1 MKQTKIEVTNERYR
15 LGYHLMPASGWM
27 NDPNGFSY
35 YNGYY
40 HLFYQ
45 YYPYAAEWGPMHW
58 GHARSKD
65 LIHWETL
72 PVALVP
78 TRPQDG
84 CFSGSAVA
92 FDDRLWLIYTGNHVI
107 DKEKDINRQ
116 DQNLAY
122 SADGIRFEKYDGNPI
137 LAEAPS
143 DNNPADFRDPKVWQ
157 EDDEFRMVVGSRD
170 KDGLGRV
177 LLYSSKDLKQWDY
190 VGAIAGAESVEHEGF
205 MWECP
210 DFFRLNGQDVL
221 LLSPQGIEATD
232 EKFINQHNTGYFVG
246 NYLEDEKRF
255 EHGEF
260 VELDN
265 GHDLYA
271 TQTMVTPDGRR
282 VMVAWMNAWDSPMT
296 ESADGWCGAIT
307 LPRELT
313 IRNNHLYQSPVAE
326 VRSLRKAELV
336 NRNLADSEDLV
347 LGRHVEFRLDLDDLP
362 EGKIIEVSDGEDN
375 GFSISA
381 DRGGR
386 HLVLVRSVDP
396 ENKRYAELDEADEKL
411 SLHVFID
418 SSSAEIFVND
428 GEVTFTERIYWRK
441 DPTLSVSG
449 KSGHIQAFELSADAN
464 RY

>member
-157 EDDEFRMVVGSRD
+157 EDDGFRMVVGSRD

-177 LLYSSKDLKQWDY
+177 LLYSSRDLKQWDY

-271 TQTMVTPDGRR
+271 TQT
-282 VMVAWMNAWDSPMT
+282 
-296 ESADGWCGAIT
+296 
-307 LPRELT
+307 RELT

-336 NRNLADSEDLV
+336 NRNLVDSEDLV

>member
-122 SADGIRFEKYDGNPI
+122 SADGIHFEKYDGNPI

-157 EDDEFRMVVGSRD
+157 EDDGFRMVVGSRD

-326 VRSLRKAELV
+326 VRSCAR
-336 NRNLADSEDLV
+336 RNLSTGIWQIRKTLCSAVTLNSGLTLMTCRKERSLKCPPV
-347 LGRHVEFRLDLDDLP
+347 KTTASAFPPTGAAVTL
-362 EGKIIEVSDGEDN
+362 
-375 GFSISA
+375 FSCAALIRKTSA
-381 DRGGR
+381 TPSLTRQT
-386 HLVLVRSVDP
+386 RS
-396 ENKRYAELDEADEKL
+396 
-411 SLHVFID
+411 
-418 SSSAEIFVND
+418 
-428 GEVTFTERIYWRK
+428 
-441 DPTLSVSG
+441 
-449 KSGHIQAFELSADAN
+449 
-464 RY
+464 

>member
-1 MKQTKIEVTNERYR
+1 M
-15 LGYHLMPASGWM
+15 
-27 NDPNGFSY
+27 
-35 YNGYY
+35 
-40 HLFYQ
+40 
-45 YYPYAAEWGPMHW
+45 
-58 GHARSKD
+58 
-65 LIHWETL
+65 
-72 PVALVP
+72 
-78 TRPQDG
+78 
-84 CFSGSAVA
+84 
-92 FDDRLWLIYTGNHVI
+92 
-107 DKEKDINRQ
+107 
-116 DQNLAY
+116 
-122 SADGIRFEKYDGNPI
+122 
-137 LAEAPS
+137 
-143 DNNPADFRDPKVWQ
+143 
-157 EDDEFRMVVGSRD
+157 
-170 KDGLGRV
+170 
-177 LLYSSKDLKQWDY
+177 KQWDY

-336 NRNLADSEDLV
+336 NRNLVDSEDLV
-347 LGRHVEFRLDLDDLP
+347 LGRHVEFRLDLDDLL